1 MTVQVQRVPAAAE
14 KCEGLP
20 IEDTNRKESDP
31 PDEVGVALGLG
42 LGPDEVGVALRPC
55 ATPDARSHAALVLA
69 GEGIQELSQSAA
81 ASEGVF
87 ALLCRVIC
95 LANGVSSHPSRENT
109 LF

>member
-1 MTVQVQRVPAAAE
+1 MPAAAE

-31 PDEVGVALGLG
+31 
-42 LGPDEVGVALRPC
+42 PDEVGVALRPC

-69 GEGIQELSQSAA
+69 GEGIQELSQSDA